1 MKDALHMVIRHIKK
15 KKKKDCPKKHTEK
28 IKTARKPPGICPR
41 CHKGI
46 HWARECQSKYDVE
59 GKLILK
65 NSNLE
70 IPQVPINK
78 NQGQTPSFPS
88 NPQHQAVL
96 PSIYQ
101 P

>member
-1 MKDALHMVIRHIKK
+1 MKDALPMGIRHIKK
-15 KKKKDCPKKHTEK
+15 KKKIVLKKHTEK
-28 IKTARKPPGICPR
+28 IKTVRKPPGICPR

-46 HWARECQSKYDVE
+46 HWARECRSKYDVE

-65 NSNLE
+65 NSNLG
-70 IPQVPINK
+70 IPQLPINK

-88 NPQHQAVL
+88 NPQHPAVL